1 MDSVFMATKAIDGD
15 IACGHDGRQVVGTRI
30 SFAGGYP
37 PMTDGVR
44 APDIYKHIHT
54 YINIYTKINKRTK
67 TRAKTQQQKR

>member
-37 PMTDGVR
+37 PMPGGVR
-44 APDIYKHIHT
+44 APYLRRVISCFLRCVLSMGCS
-54 YINIYTKINKRTK
+54 KRVDV
-67 TRAKTQQQKR
+67 A